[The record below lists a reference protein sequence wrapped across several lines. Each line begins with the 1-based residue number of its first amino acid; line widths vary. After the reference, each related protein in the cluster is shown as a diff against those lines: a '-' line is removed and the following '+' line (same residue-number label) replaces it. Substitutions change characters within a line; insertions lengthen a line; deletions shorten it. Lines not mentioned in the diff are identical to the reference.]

1 MNGPGMTEF
10 DFELL
15 TLVTIVLFFI
25 VTELCLRNR
34 EPDAHGEASMLPFA
48 DDPQVARRVEQATGK
63 TIEAVNPPAS
73 LRA

>member
-1 MNGPGMTEF
+1 M
-10 DFELL
+10 
-15 TLVTIVLFFI
+15 LFFI